1 MYNMELKE
9 NFIKQLGIAGIS
21 ENYKRNFMILLEQ
34 SEKIEKELN
43 KDLYDFNLEETI
55 MFLKNLRSKSVKS
68 MDTRK
73 SMVVMYRKW
82 AFQRKL
88 TQNIYITKAI
98 EELRSE
104 SLINVIAEKDKYI
117 TKKDL
122 YDWVIELTNI
132 RDSIIILLLWWGIKG
147 LDFKEIRY
155 LKESDIDITNKTIKL
170 KNREIEVDDFTIDM
184 IRGCMNT
191 DEYLC
196 FSKGMGIRHNPF
208 AESEYLIKNVAIT
221 EKDKER
227 FYNEPVSKQIV
238 QRIVREGRDLIDN
251 SYINVTTVFK
261 SGQYYRFK
269 MQYGEQAKQ
278 IIEKRKLFKDRSK
291 KINDNDLDFV
301 RDFLIKEGE
310 SVLNPSKASVFLS
323 EYERYLEIYIRDESA
338 LDEL

>member
-1 MYNMELKE
+1 MYNKELKE
-9 NFIKQLGIAGIS
+9 SFIKQLDSAGIS
-21 ENYKRNFMILLEQ
+21 ENYKRNFIILLER

-43 KDLYDFNLEETI
+43 KDLYDFSLEETI

-82 AFQRKL
+82 AFQQET
-88 TQNIYITKAI
+88 TQNIHITRDI

-104 SLINVIAEKDKYI
+104 NLINVIAEKNKYI

-122 YDWVIELTNI
+122 YDWVIELTNA

-155 LKESDIDITNKTIKL
+155 LKESDIDIANKTIKL
-170 KNREIEVDDFTIDM
+170 KNRKIQVDDFTIDM
-184 IRGCMNT
+184 IRRCMN
-191 DEYLC
+191 EYGYFC
-196 FSKGMGIRHNPF
+196 FSKGMGIRYNSF

-221 EKDKER
+221 KKDKER
-227 FYNEPVSKQIV
+227 FYKEPASKQIV
-238 QRIVREGRDLIDN
+238 QRIVRENRDLIDN

-269 MQYGEQAKQ
+269 IRYGEQAKQ
-278 IIEKRKLFKDRSK
+278 IIEKRKLFKNKNR

-301 RDFLIKEGE
+301 RNFLIKEGE
-310 SVLNPSKASVFLS
+310 SVSNPSKASVFLS
-323 EYERYLEIYIRDESA
+323 EYERYLEIYEKDKAA